1 MWFPWNINGSIM
13 INSLH
18 LKAFK
23 KRFFALA
30 WAFITAA
37 HLFRSEQNT
46 IQSIIAF
53 FTHVQSNYSWRFFIY
68 CSSFTLNWC
77 HVTQL
82 ILSCIG
88 STGGQELRKAIQVL
102 KDPLEQK
109 KTSKVQKPLKQNNGH
124 QGRYAFL
131 YNIYFQYKK
140 KHVAQQLIKRYSR
153 LHNPDCYC
161 I

>member
-1 MWFPWNINGSIM
+1 M

-109 KTSKVQKPLKQNNGH
+109 KHPKYKSHQNRTMGIKVDMH
-124 QGRYAFL
+124 FCITFIF
-131 YNIYFQYKK
+131 NIK

>member
-1 MWFPWNINGSIM
+1 M
-13 INSLH
+13 INNLH

-46 IQSIIAF
+46 IQSIIAS

-109 KTSKVQKPLKQNNGH
+109 KHPKYKSHQNRTMGIKVDMH
-124 QGRYAFL
+124 ICIWTFIF
-131 YNIYFQYKK
+131 NIK

-153 LHNPDCYC
+153 LHNPDCHC